1 MEIHLAPEELF
12 RIGGFDVTNTL
23 FLSFLTILFF
33 VFVSK
38 FISSNLKN
46 VPSKSQNFFEI
57 FIETV
62 LNFMNGILESEEKA
76 RKFFPLIAT
85 IFIFVIFSNWL
96 EVLPGVGSVFLRS
109 PSSDLNFTLAIAISS
124 VLGIQIFGIMSVG
137 FFKYFK
143 KFVNFSGP
151 INFFVG
157 MLELISEVA
166 KIISFSFRLFGNI
179 FAGEALLLV
188 MYFLIP
194 YFAPLPFMFLELF
207 VGFVQ
212 ALVFSMLT
220 LVFLKIAT
228 TENEH

>member
-1 MEIHLAPEELF
+1 MKIHLAPEEIF

-33 VFVSK
+33 ALISK
-38 FISSNLKN
+38 LISSNLKN
-46 VPSKSQNFFEI
+46 VPGKSQNFFET

-62 LNFMNGILESEEKA
+62 LSFMTGILESEEKA
-76 RKFFPLIAT
+76 RKFFPLVST

-124 VLGIQIFGIMSVG
+124 VLGIQIFGIVSIG

-143 KFVNFSGP
+143 KFINFSSP

-157 MLELISEVA
+157 ILEIVSEAA

-179 FAGEALLLV
+179 FAGEVLLLV
-188 MYFLIP
+188 MYFLVP
-194 YFAPLPFMFLELF
+194 YFAPLPFLFLELF

-228 TENEH
+228 MENEH

>member
-1 MEIHLAPEELF
+1 MKIHLAPEELF
-12 RIGGFDVTNTL
+12 RIGGFDITNTL

-33 VFVSK
+33 IFISK
-38 FISSNLKN
+38 IISSNLKS
-46 VPSKSQNFFEI
+46 VPNKPQNFFEL

-62 LNFMNGILESEEKA
+62 LNFMKGILESEEKA
-76 RKFFPLIAT
+76 RKFFPLIST

-109 PSSDLNFTLAIAISS
+109 PSSDLNFTLAVAISS
-124 VLGIQIFGIMSVG
+124 VLGIQIFGIMSIG

-157 MLELISEVA
+157 ILELISEVA
-166 KIISFSFRLFGNI
+166 KIVSFSFRLFGNI
-179 FAGEALLLV
+179 FAGEVLLLV
-188 MYFLIP
+188 MYFLVP

-207 VGFVQ
+207 VGFIQ

-228 TENEH
+228 TESEH

>member
-1 MEIHLAPEELF
+1 MKIHLAPEEIF

-23 FLSFLTILFF
+23 FLSFLTMLFF
-33 VFVSK
+33 IFISK
-38 FISSNLKN
+38 LISSNLKS
-46 VPSKSQNFFEI
+46 VPGKPQNFFEI
-57 FIETV
+57 FIESV
-62 LNFMNGILESEEKA
+62 LNFMKSVLESEEKA

-96 EVLPGVGSVFLRS
+96 EVLPGMGSLFLRS

-124 VLGIQIFGIMSVG
+124 VLGIQIFGIMSIG

-143 KFVNFSGP
+143 KFINFSGP

-157 MLELISEVA
+157 ILEIISEAA
-166 KIISFSFRLFGNI
+166 KVISFSFRLFGNI
-179 FAGEALLLV
+179 FAGETLLLV
-188 MYFLIP
+188 MYFLVP
-194 YFAPLPFMFLELF
+194 YFVPLPFMFLELF